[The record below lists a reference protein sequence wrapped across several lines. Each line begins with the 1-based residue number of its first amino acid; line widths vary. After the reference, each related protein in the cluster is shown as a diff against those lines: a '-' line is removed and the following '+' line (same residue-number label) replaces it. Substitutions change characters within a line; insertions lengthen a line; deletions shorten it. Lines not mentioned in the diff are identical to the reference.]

1 MKKLK
6 FAFAIHNHQPI
17 GNFEHV
23 FEYAYTQSYL
33 PFLEV
38 LERHPHFKISLH
50 FSGILLEWISDHY
63 PETMEKIK
71 VLVEKN
77 QVEMMTGGYYEPIL
91 CSIPDWDKIGQIQKL
106 SEFIRKEFNT
116 DPVGM
121 WLAERVWEP
130 HLPKP
135 ISEAGVKYTIVDDSH
150 FKYSGLTEE
159 ELWGYFITEEQGY
172 ILNLFSSSKFLR
184 YSIPFREPE
193 EIIKYFRKIAS
204 EDGNNLIV
212 YGDDGEK
219 FGLWPETYKHCYE
232 DRWIERFLEE
242 IEKNRD
248 WIELIHLKDALKIL
262 KPRGRVYL
270 PTASYQEMSQWS
282 LPAKAFQEYEEF
294 EHILKEKDLYE
305 RFGNFVRGGFWRN
318 FLTKYPEANNMHKKM
333 LRISEKIRK
342 IERSEIHRIERN
354 KIQKTKELVLSRA
367 KDELWKGQCNCPY
380 WHGVFGGL
388 YLPHLRSAIYQHL
401 IQAEKV
407 VDELAHPTGSTGS
420 LQAKDWI
427 DHQVLDFDKDGQD
440 ELLVHTPILGLYF
453 SLSSGG
459 SLFELDFK
467 PKSINLLDT
476 LTRREEGYHKK
487 LRCFASLSM
496 TQKDEQ
502 SDGSIGV
509 ASIHDQV
516 LTKEEG
522 LEKYLTYDWY
532 RRTSLID
539 HFLGEHTKLEDF
551 STCQYPEQGDFV
563 NHPYLHKIEKGD
575 GGLNIT
581 LYRDGFVWI
590 GDKRAPITVAKRILI
605 RPNSSELD
613 IFYLLINNHIERLN
627 IWFGV
632 EFNFAMLSGDD
643 DKRFYYIKD
652 HELKGKYLRDASVL
666 GNADAKRQTSFGNSY
681 CRSIKEIKGKKLAT
695 FGNAG
700 KALDFGIKDHYS
712 KLDINFKLDPPCQ
725 LWHFPIYTVSLS
737 EAGFEKVYQS
747 SVLFPHWKLSLAPE
761 ETWEL
766 KIINKIT
773 DL

>member
-23 FEYAYTQSYL
+23 FEYAYSHSYL

-38 LERHPHFKISLH
+38 LERHPHFKITLH
-50 FSGILLEWISDHY
+50 FSGILLEWIKDHH
-63 PETMEKIK
+63 PETLDRIK
-71 VLVEKN
+71 ALVKKN

-91 CSIPDWDKIGQIQKL
+91 CAIPDCDKIGQIQKL
-106 SEFIRKEFNT
+106 SQFIKEEFSTN
-116 DPVGM
+116 PVGM

-159 ELWGYFITEEQGY
+159 ELLGYFVTEEQGHS
-172 ILNLFSSSKFLR
+172 LNLFSSSKFLR
-184 YSIPFREPE
+184 YSIPFKEPA

-219 FGLWPETYKHCYE
+219 FGVWPETYEHCFK
-232 DRWIERFLEE
+232 DKWIERFFGE
-242 IEKNRD
+242 IEKNGD
-248 WIELIHLKDALKIL
+248 WIELIHLRDVLKIF
-262 KPRGRVYL
+262 KPKGRVYL

-282 LPAKAFQEYEEF
+282 LPPKAFQEYEEF
-294 EHILKEKDLYE
+294 EHILKNQDLYE
-305 RFGNFVRGGFWRN
+305 RFGIFVRGGFWRN
-318 FLTKYPEANNMHKKM
+318 FLAKYPEANNMHKKM
-333 LRISEKIRK
+333 LLISDKIRK
-342 IERSEIHRIERN
+342 IERSEIQRIESTPKN
-354 KIQKTKELVLSRA
+354 KVEKANELVLSQA

-388 YLPHLRSAIYQHL
+388 YLPHLRSAIYKHL

-407 VDELAHPTGSTGS
+407 IDALDHPKKNWT
-420 LQAKDWI
+420 
-427 DHQVLDFDKDGQD
+427 DHQILDFDKDGQD
-440 ELLVHTPILGLYF
+440 ELLVHTPSLGLYF
-453 SLSSGG
+453 SLNLGG
-459 SLFELDFK
+459 TLFELDFK

-487 LRCFASLSM
+487 LWELKEKSQI
-496 TQKDEQ
+496 QKGEE
-502 SDGSIGV
+502 V
-509 ASIHDQV
+509 TSIHDQI

-522 LEKYLTYDWY
+522 LEKYLIYDWY
-532 RRTSLID
+532 RRGSLID

-551 STCQYPEQGDFV
+551 STCKYPEQGDFV
-563 NHPYLHKIEKGD
+563 NQPYLHKIEKGD
-575 GGLNIT
+575 GGLNVT

-590 GDKRAPITVAKRILI
+590 GEKRTPITVAKRILI
-605 RPNSSELD
+605 KPNSSELD
-613 IFYLLINNHIERLN
+613 IFYLLINNHIERVNL
-627 IWFGV
+627 WFGV
-632 EFNFAMLSGDD
+632 EFNFAMLSEDD
-643 DKRFYYIKD
+643 QKRFYCMEEG
-652 HELKGKYLRDASVL
+652 H
-666 GNADAKRQTSFGNSY
+666 
-681 CRSIKEIKGKKLAT
+681 EIKGKKLASVS
-695 FGNAG
+695 NAG
-700 KALDFGIKDHYS
+700 KAFDFGIADQYL

-766 KIINKIT
+766 RIVNKIA